1 MIRFTP
7 TLGAMTDFVRSDFL
21 GAGPHHESVLS
32 LLASS
37 DTDHKLY
44 IWQLFSILGKDRI
57 VALVRMFYERVFRDT
72 ETPWFR
78 DVFVQL
84 GSIEYHV
91 RAQSSMWS
99 DVMGGGRRYLG
110 GDKRLRQHH
119 EKSSSILT
127 SQGAHRWMHHMNET
141 LQSSSLDVTDDPR
154 VIPCIKEFLQYYMRK
169 YAREFDFVYVE
180 SPVVSC
186 L

>member
-7 TLGAMTDFVRSDFL
+7 ALGIMTDAVRSDFL
-21 GAGPHHESVLS
+21 GAGPHVEQIMS
-32 LLASS
+32 LVASS
-37 DTDHKLY
+37 DIRQKLY

-57 VALVRMFYERVFRDT
+57 TELVRMFYERVFRDK

-78 DVFVQL
+78 DVFLQF

-91 RAQSSMWS
+91 RTQSSMWL
-99 DVMGGGRRYLG
+99 DVMGGGRRYVG
-110 GDKRLRQHH
+110 GEKRLRQHH
-119 EKSSSILT
+119 AKSSSILT
-127 SQGAHRWMHHMNET
+127 SEGAHRWMHHMNET
-141 LQSSSLDVTDDPR
+141 LHSSSLDVTEDPR
-154 VIPCIKEFLQYYMRK
+154 VIPCIKEFLHYYMKK

-180 SPVVSC
+180 SPVMSS